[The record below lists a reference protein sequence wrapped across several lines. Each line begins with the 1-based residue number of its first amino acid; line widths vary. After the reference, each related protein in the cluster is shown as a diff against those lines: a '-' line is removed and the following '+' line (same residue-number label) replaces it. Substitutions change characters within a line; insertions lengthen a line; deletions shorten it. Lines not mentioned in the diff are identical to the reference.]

1 MQARPPAD
9 LALRQ
14 ALDEVQPTDLG
25 PLLHPDH
32 LGPPELALRR
42 RAQAPRPP
50 GQTLKWPTFHPA
62 QVAQSSPG
70 ADNLEELERPAARQR
85 SVSGAHDIAVSATR

>member
-1 MQARPPAD
+1 MQPRPPAD

-42 RAQAPRPP
+42 RAQLRTPP
-50 GQTLKWPTFHPA
+50 DDTLR
-62 QVAQSSPG
+62 VAHFSPG
-70 ADNLEELERPAARQR
+70 AGGPVFTQRRQQELLF
-85 SVSGAHDIAVSATR
+85 ATSTAQP